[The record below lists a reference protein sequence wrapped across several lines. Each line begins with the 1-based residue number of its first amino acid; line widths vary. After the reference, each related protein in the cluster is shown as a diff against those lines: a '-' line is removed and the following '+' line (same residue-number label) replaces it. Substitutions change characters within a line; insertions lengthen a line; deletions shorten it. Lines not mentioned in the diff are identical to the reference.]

1 MQNNSEAFIDQCVAN
16 ATSVWA
22 AYLEDP
28 ELRRELT
35 PGRRS
40 WKRDRDDTDFYST
53 MINVWPEEGSENE
66 NYMKHF
72 RMSKRTFEYILME
85 IGPHI
90 TKCETR
96 MRSRAKKGGSD
107 VVPPRAKLAITLQ
120 YLATGCSQCSL
131 ESTWGWA
138 RSTISGIIKDTVGA
152 MRNFLVKGNIKVP
165 QGEEL
170 INVIQSFKAA
180 GLPCCAGAIDGCYLP
195 IRCPSQIHGHQ
206 YYCYK
211 KYHAILLMTV
221 CDSRGIIM
229 SVDVGHPGQVGDA
242 DTFERSRLRRYI
254 LRGTALN
261 RRYGESIDGEHVSP
275 YLIGDGAFRLEMHMM
290 KGYPDLTPAV
300 GSKEWHFNN
309 TMVTCRGHIEDVFG
323 RLTARWQILKSRR
336 VTDLR
341 YFNVVIAVCCAL
353 HNICERSGDQYDDSI
368 EELHTTTPNSTARAQ
383 VDTQNATLIRQ
394 HERRLNERMIALD
407 DAPPGRDA
415 KILRDKLAERLQRIA
430 ELG

>member
-1 MQNNSEAFIDQCVAN
+1 
-16 ATSVWA
+16 
-22 AYLEDP
+22 
-28 ELRRELT
+28 
-35 PGRRS
+35 
-40 WKRDRDDTDFYST
+40 

-85 IGPHI
+85 IGLRVSPTSDPRVCDEALVLLINRGIVLQPHI
-90 TKCETR
+90 TKCETQ

-152 MRNFLVKGNIKVP
+152 MGNFLVKGNIKFP

-229 SVDVGHPGQVGDA
+229 SVDVGHPG
-242 DTFERSRLRRYI
+242 ERCPQL
-254 LRGTALN
+254 L
-261 RRYGESIDGEHVSP
+261 
-275 YLIGDGAFRLEMHMM
+275 
-290 KGYPDLTPAV
+290 
-300 GSKEWHFNN
+300 
-309 TMVTCRGHIEDVFG
+309 
-323 RLTARWQILKSRR
+323 
-336 VTDLR
+336 
-341 YFNVVIAVCCAL
+341 
-353 HNICERSGDQYDDSI
+353 
-368 EELHTTTPNSTARAQ
+368 
-383 VDTQNATLIRQ
+383 
-394 HERRLNERMIALD
+394 
-407 DAPPGRDA
+407 
-415 KILRDKLAERLQRIA
+415 
-430 ELG
+430 